1 MKKITIIALALV
13 FCAMAVSAAD
23 LAVYVQVN
31 LTQQDDA
38 NNYLTFKGANNSV
51 EKDSFDAVAGASK
64 GLATELF
71 NSYRRDVKGAPTM
84 PGGLRGLFL
93 YGVAGDATR
102 TGDNLQASQASD
114 GTITIR
120 SVHRGT
126 AYELVTD
133 KTGKLSLPNGNYRM
147 RKIGHTDNQIHPDFS
162 SNGKVANVDWAKVWN
177 SSIADGK
184 TVGTTAS
191 KTGKIMSDVATS
203 SYFQFAGALQV
214 KIEGKFLKVYGE
226 LDAVKK

>member
-1 MKKITIIALALV
+1 MKKITILAAAFI
-13 FCAMAVSAAD
+13 FCAMALSAAD

-31 LTQQDDA
+31 LTQQDYA
-38 NNYLTFKGANNSV
+38 NNYFTFKGANNAAD
-51 EKDSFDAVAGASK
+51 KDSYDAVAGASK
-64 GLATELF
+64 GHATELF
-71 NSYRRDVKGAPTM
+71 NSYRRDVKGAQTM
-84 PGGLRGLFL
+84 PGGLRGVFL
-93 YGVAGDATR
+93 YGVADDATR
-102 TGDNLQASQASD
+102 TGDNLQASQAAD

-120 SVHRGT
+120 YIHRGT

-133 KTGKLSLPNGNYRM
+133 KAGKLSLPNGNYRM
-147 RKIGHTDNQIHPDFS
+147 RKIGHTDNVIHPDFS
-162 SNGKVANVDWAKVWN
+162 STGKAADVDWAKVWN

-191 KTGKIMSDVATS
+191 KTGKIASDVATS